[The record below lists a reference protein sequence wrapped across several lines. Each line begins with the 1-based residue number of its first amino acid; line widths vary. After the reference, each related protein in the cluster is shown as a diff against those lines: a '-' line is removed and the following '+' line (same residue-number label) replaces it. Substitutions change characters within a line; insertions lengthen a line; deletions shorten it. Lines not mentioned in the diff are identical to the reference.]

1 MYAWVDEDLQ
11 AHLRIITIKC
21 LAVIAIST
29 GMNINF
35 EEWSALDKSTLSKVI
50 QALQN

>member
-1 MYAWVDEDLQ
+1 MYALIDEEAQ
-11 AHLRIITIKC
+11 AHLRITSIKL
-21 LAVIAIST
+21 LAVIAVSSR
-29 GMNINF
+29 MNINF